1 MKTENKNMTVKKKSS
16 IDEHNEH
23 NWGISELE
31 DRLKGFS
38 QNISQKGKKIIR
50 QKLILG
56 KSYGH

>member
-1 MKTENKNMTVKKKSS
+1 MTVKKKSS